1 MAVAICAVV
10 TVAATGD
17 KDTEFDTVV
26 ADKVIAKRVFV
37 KNDAGLPVVY
47 LGSSIDSTGLVHTY
61 GTKGNRLVKLGSIGD
76 NEGMV
81 ATYQS
86 NGKALVRLW
95 TNGNGGEVDVLNKT
109 GERSV
114 TMNADEYGNGL
125 GGAWN
130 RKGKGRTLKPG
141 P

>member
-1 MAVAICAVV
+1 MAVAICAEV

-17 KDTEFDTVV
+17 KDTEFDTEV

-86 NGKALVRLW
+86 NGKELIAL
-95 TNGNGGEVDVLNKT
+95 GSSDNGGMIEVYNKKT
-109 GERSV
+109 
-114 TMNADEYGNGL
+114 Y
-125 GGAWN
+125 
-130 RKGKGRTLKPG
+130 KG
-141 P
+141 